1 MDGTPMTKFV
11 IDTNS
16 LLRNPE
22 VLYEGNVILTSMVLR
37 ELEHLELKKENR
49 QLQYE
54 IRKAKRVITKL
65 REEENLLEIL
75 DISDFED
82 TLVAY
87 PNAAYADNV
96 ILAYAWQYGY
106 GLLTGDQLLIDKAI
120 SVGVPYK
127 SPETDTA
134 YVEHKGYKTIT
145 LSGHQIKDLFQSLE
159 HNPCDLL
166 TNEYLIVKNLTG
178 ETEAVLRWTG
188 YWLEDAETEL
198 ARGFNTRQFG
208 SFVPKDEQQ
217 IMAVNSIVNNQLTI
231 IRGKAGTGKSLLT
244 LNTAWKLVEKE
255 GYRLVIFTNPTP
267 LKDAQELGFFKGD
280 QLDKILQTSL
290 GIMLKSKF
298 GDMNEVR
305 KQIEYGTL
313 DILPFVELRGYDTG
327 DSKTCVWITESQ
339 NLSKNLLKLGLQRIA
354 ENTKVIIDGDYSAQV
369 DRDSYMYDN
378 GMKRASEVFR
388 GNEIFG
394 EIELEHIYRSRLA
407 NIADQM

>member
-1 MDGTPMTKFV
+1 MQKLV
-11 IDTNS
+11 IDTNT

-96 ILAYAWQYGY
+96 ILAYALKNGY

-127 SPETDTA
+127 SPETDST
-134 YVEHKGYKTIT
+134 YVEHRGYKAIQ
-145 LSGHQIKDLFQSLE
+145 LSGHQQKELFQNLDV
-159 HNPCDLL
+159 NPCGLV
-166 TNEYLIVKNLTG
+166 TNEYLIIQNLSG
-178 ETEAVLRWTG
+178 ETEGILRWTG
-188 YWLEDAETEL
+188 TCLVDIETGM
-198 ARGFNTRQFG
+198 ANGFSTQHFG
-208 SFVPKDEQQ
+208 KFSPRDEQQ
-217 IMAVNSIVNNQLTI
+217 IMAVDSIVNNQLTV
-231 IRGKAGTGKSLLT
+231 IRGKAGTGKSLIA
-244 LNTAWKLVEKE
+244 LNTAWHLVEKH

-305 KQIEYGTL
+305 EQIISGRL

-327 DSKTCVWITESQ
+327 ESKTIIFCTEAQ
-339 NLSKNLLKLGLQRIA
+339 NLNSSLLKLGLQRITETA
-354 ENTKVIIDGDYSAQV
+354 KVIIDGDYTAQV
-369 DRDSYMYDN
+369 DKDSYQYDN
-378 GMKRASEVFR
+378 GMKRMSEVFR
-388 GNEIFG
+388 GNELYG
-394 EIELEHIYRSRLA
+394 EIELQNIYRSRLA

>member
-1 MDGTPMTKFV
+1 MTKFV
-11 IDTNS
+11 IDTNT

-22 VLYEGNVILTSMVLR
+22 VLYEGNVVLTSMVLR

-96 ILAYAWQYGY
+96 ILAYALKNGY

-134 YVEHKGYKTIT
+134 YVEHKGYKTIQ
-145 LSGHQIKDLFQSLE
+145 LSGHQQKELFQNLDQ
-159 HNPCDLL
+159 NPWGLL
-166 TNEYLIVKNLTG
+166 VNEYLVVQNLSE
-178 ETEAVLRWTG
+178 ETEGVLRWDG
-188 YWLEDAETEL
+188 ERLIDIEEGMAN
-198 ARGFNTRQFG
+198 GFRTDQFG
-208 SFVPKDEQQ
+208 KFVPRDEQQ
-217 IMAVNSIVNNQLTI
+217 IMAVDSIVHNQLTV
-231 IRGKAGTGKSLLT
+231 IRGQAGTGKSLIA

-255 GYRLVIFTNPTP
+255 GYKLVIFTNPTP

-298 GDMNEVR
+298 GSMNEVR
-305 KQIEYGTL
+305 KHIEYGKI

-327 DSKTCVWITESQ
+327 DSKTAIWICEAQ
-339 NLSKNLLKLGLQRIA
+339 NLSVPLLKLGLQRITESA
-354 ENTKVIIDGDYSAQV
+354 KVIIDGDYTAQV
-369 DRDSYMYDN
+369 DKDSYMYDN

-388 GNEIFG
+388 GNELFG